1 MRRISRIWTLYS
13 EVRLH
18 QTLQDFSARTF
29 SKIFLKE
36 VREYYNYILI
46 DTPPIGTVI
55 DAAVIGRCC
64 DGAIFLI
71 QPGSV
76 RYRDAQKAFAQLER
90 SGCRVLGAVMNKIDT
105 SGDKYYSSYYKHYG
119 EYYRR
124 A

>member
-1 MRRISRIWTLYS
+1 MGHDTLPQRCALLDSDEAGRTYGRPPAGRLGRRLGKRNI
-13 EVRLH
+13 
-18 QTLQDFSARTF
+18 A
-29 SKIFLKE
+29 
-36 VREYYNYILI
+36 
-46 DTPPIGTVI
+46 IGTVI

-105 SGDKYYSSYYKHYG
+105 SSDKYYSSYYKHYG

-124 A
+124 SDDESQK